1 MPKVNYTRAL
11 AEEYVSLYSTC
22 VAEPSR
28 FDAIDALVD
37 RLLAHRERYE
47 AVAGKVG
54 APWYFVAAIHNMES
68 GQDFTRHL
76 HNGDPLTDRTRHV
89 PAGRPK
95 KGTPPFS
102 WEESAEDALRMRR
115 VDKVGDWS
123 LPRLLYEL
131 EGYNGWGY
139 RLYHPHVLSPYL
151 WSWSNHYT
159 SGKYVADGRWSDTAK
174 SRQCG
179 AAVLLHR
186 LEERGEASLAETVEE
201 PIFVYSDGPVPKA
214 DELQRFLN
222 RFPGIALRVDG
233 WPGKRT
239 SDAVKKLF
247 GFYLKGDPRNG

>member
-1 MPKVNYTRAL
+1 MAKVNFSQGL
-11 AEEYVSLYSTC
+11 AQEYRTLYKTC
-22 VAEPSR
+22 ITNQDR
-28 FDAIDALVD
+28 FDAVDGLVD
-37 RLLAHRERYE
+37 TLLAHRNRYE
-47 AVAGKVG
+47 AVGG
-54 APWYFVAAIHNMES
+54 ELEIPWYFIAAIHNMEGS
-68 GQDFTRHL
+68 QDFTTHL

-89 PAGRPK
+89 PAGRPPR
-95 KGTPPFS
+95 GTPPFT
-102 WEESAEDALRMRR
+102 WEESAEDALRLRR
-115 VDKVGDWS
+115 LDRVRDWS

-159 SGKYVADGRWSDTAK
+159 SGKYIADGRWSDTARSK
-174 SRQCG
+174 QCG

-186 LEERGEASLAETVEE
+186 MEERGEITFEE
-201 PIFVYSDGPVPKA
+201 IEEQIFIYSDHPIPEA
-214 DELQRFLN
+214 DKLQKFLN

-233 WPGKRT
+233 WPGERT